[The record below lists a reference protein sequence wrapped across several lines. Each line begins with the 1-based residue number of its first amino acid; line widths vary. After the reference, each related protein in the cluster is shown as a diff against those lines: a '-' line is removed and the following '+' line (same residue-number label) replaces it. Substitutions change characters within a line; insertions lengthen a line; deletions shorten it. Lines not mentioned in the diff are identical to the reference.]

1 MEAVYTSLDTRRDG
15 TVSSLVVQ
23 LRPLT
28 WLCERGSGWAGG
40 EAEGGDRGWG
50 RGCSRGWGRSSDP
63 EGHRTVADKRRYVLL
78 KGEGR

>member
-1 MEAVYTSLDTRRDG
+1 MSTSLDTCRDG

-28 WLCERGSGWAGG
+28 WLCGQGSGWAGD
-40 EAEGGDRGWG
+40 EAEDGTGGGAGGVVGGGGGVVILKDMVPGA
-50 RGCSRGWGRSSDP
+50 
-63 EGHRTVADKRRYVLL
+63 VADKWKCITV